1 MDHCVIHFRPVE
13 NAGPRHPVILL
24 KKKLGEAWPN
34 QHSTWVTLLWRGDCI
49 CWEGLLLSLLMA
61 KDMQPTFPR
70 TFNIPLELTP
80 NSQPTAYEGIPF
92 IWGVA
97 DALQDFDQDSPSWTF
112 SERCLMWPR
121 QSTKDIKASY
131 SVLQNAWFL
140 KQTQLYQDS
149 FWSDEVIGIPPVNHG
164 PLGKFDHS
172 TRHLTSVSAFS
183 SLKRGSPP
191 EVLSPTW
198 ERTKATGSLAATHL
212 PSGGCLILSLMRWR
226 ILPPCCPLTLQGGMS

>member
-1 MDHCVIHFRPVE
+1 
-13 NAGPRHPVILL
+13 
-24 KKKLGEAWPN
+24 
-34 QHSTWVTLLWRGDCI
+34 
-49 CWEGLLLSLLMA
+49 
-61 KDMQPTFPR
+61 MQPTFPR

-149 FWSDEVIGIPPVNHG
+149 FWSDEVIDIPPVNHD

-191 EVLSPTW
+191 EVL
-198 ERTKATGSLAATHL
+198 RRVRLGTHKGHRITCPHAPD
-212 PSGGCLILSLMRWR
+212 PSGGAWFCPWCVDAFCLRVVLW
-226 ILPPCCPLTLQGGMS
+226 PCKVECPNRKVQ

>member
-1 MDHCVIHFRPVE
+1 MQALGIQSYCQRKNWVKHDLISIVLGLHYSDVVIVSVGRVCCS
-13 NAGPRHPVILL
+13 V
-24 KKKLGEAWPN
+24 
-34 QHSTWVTLLWRGDCI
+34 
-49 CWEGLLLSLLMA
+49 CWWLRA

-149 FWSDEVIGIPPVNHG
+149 FWSDEVIDIPPVNHG

-183 SLKRGSPP
+183 SLLGISAWSAQ
-191 EVLSPTW
+191 ESPTW
-198 ERTKATGSLAATHL
+198 DAQRPLDHLHPRTGS
-212 PSGGCLILSLMRWR
+212 
-226 ILPPCCPLTLQGGMS
+226 